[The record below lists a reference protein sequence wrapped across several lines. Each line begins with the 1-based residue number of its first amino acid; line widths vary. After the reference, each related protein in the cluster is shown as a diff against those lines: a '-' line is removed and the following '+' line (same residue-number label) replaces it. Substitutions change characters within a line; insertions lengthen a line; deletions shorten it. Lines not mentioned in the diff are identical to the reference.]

1 MRRWVILPGGFWK
14 SDFTYYFGD
23 ENIAFFRYF
32 NFFGWDTNLKFANLY
47 IKKSKVIFFW
57 YYYLQVILFKIIRKW
72 SPKKNINNK
81 KNVKILNH
89 WNFHILIWFDIKTL
103 NLKIETNYMVHM
115 IIHAG
120 DVFETQHI
128 IVGKGP
134 IFYNM
139 STIGKI

>member
-72 SPKKNINNK
+72 SPKKNISNK
-81 KNVKILNH
+81 KKCQDLKSLEFSHFDLFWHKIVKSENRNILYGAH
-89 WNFHILIWFDIKTL
+89 DYSCWRCIWDT
-103 NLKIETNYMVHM
+103 T
-115 IIHAG
+115 
-120 DVFETQHI
+120 
-128 IVGKGP
+128 
-134 IFYNM
+134 YN
-139 STIGKI
+139 SWKRTDLL